1 MGHKKGV
8 VFKLKT
14 WCVQGKGI
22 DFAAKCKASDLMDLF
37 YLQYPD
43 EKRCR
48 SIHTFKQRYHVFSL
62 TDKELEHG
70 ITYIAE
76 ERH

>member
-1 MGHKKGV
+1 MSHTKGV

-14 WCVQGKGI
+14 WCVKGQNV
-22 DFAAKCKASDLMDLF
+22 DFCEKCKMSDLMDLF
-37 YLQYPD
+37 YLRYPN

-48 SIHTFKQRYHVFSL
+48 SIHTFKQRYHVFYM